1 MKKLLMIAIIFSL
14 SMSAFAQRGPNRE
27 MSTPEQRAEKM
38 TSRMAEQLDLNEEQ
52 KKEIYKINLQNAQKR
67 QEEMESRKNEMEKR
81 REAMKSLNESQNE
94 QIGAVLTP
102 EQKEKW
108 EEIRSE
114 NRKKMEDRS
123 KRGRHGSG
131 SGKDFHERGGNSSS
145 K

>member
-1 MKKLLMIAIIFSL
+1 MKKLLMIAILFSL
-14 SMSAFAQRGPNRE
+14 SLSAFAQRGQNRE

-38 TSRMAEQLDLNEEQ
+38 TNRMGEQLDLNEEQ

-67 QEEMESRKNEMEKR
+67 QEEMEAR
-81 REAMKSLNESQNE
+81 REAMKSLNESQKE

-114 NRKKMEDRS
+114 NRKQMEDRN
-123 KRGRHGSG
+123 KRGRGG
-131 SGKDFHERGGNSSS
+131 LGGGKDRHGRGGYSR
-145 K
+145 

>member
-1 MKKLLMIAIIFSL
+1 MKKLLIIAIIFSL
-14 SMSAFAQRGPNRE
+14 SLSAFAQRGQNRE
-27 MSTPEQRAEKM
+27 KSTPEQRAEKM
-38 TSRMAEQLDLNEEQ
+38 TGRMAEQLDLNEEQ

-67 QEEMESRKNEMEKR
+67 QEEMEAR
-81 REAMKSLNESQNE
+81 REAMKSLNESQKE

-114 NRKKMEDRS
+114 NRKQMEDRN
-123 KRGRHGSG
+123 KRGRGG
-131 SGKDFHERGGNSSS
+131 LGGGKDLHGRGGYSGQ